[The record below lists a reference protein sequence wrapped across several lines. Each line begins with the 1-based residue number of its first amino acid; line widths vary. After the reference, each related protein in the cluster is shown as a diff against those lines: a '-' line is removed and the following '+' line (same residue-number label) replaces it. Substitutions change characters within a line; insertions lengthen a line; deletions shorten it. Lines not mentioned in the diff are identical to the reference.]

1 VARATEANQARITVT
16 YLELTD
22 AATIRPPAAP
32 PARDL
37 TTTVVHDHRCNREL
51 YARVGAD
58 YAWVD
63 RLAWS
68 EGQWRAWASRVET
81 HLVRLGATTI
91 GYFELEPEPRAAK
104 VAIFGLIDTHQGRG
118 HGGHALAMALRR
130 GLELRPRVW
139 LTTCSLD
146 SPAALP
152 NYRARGMTVFRIVE
166 RTWSA

>member
-1 VARATEANQARITVT
+1 VARATEAHPARITVT

-22 AATIRPPAAP
+22 PAAIRPPAAA
-32 PARDL
+32 PARGL
-37 TTTVVHDHRCNREL
+37 KTTVVQDHRHNRDL
-51 YARVGAD
+51 YARVGAG

-68 EGQWRAWASRVET
+68 EGHWRAWAARVET

-104 VAIFGLIDTHQGRG
+104 VAIFGLIDAHQGRG
-118 HGGHALAMALRR
+118 HGGHALTMALRR
-130 GLELRPRVW
+130 GFELRPRVW

-152 NYRARGMTVFRIVE
+152 NYRARGMTVFRVVE
-166 RTWSA
+166 RVWAP